1 MKNSAKCVITALS
14 IVAVAGIGSIFTSIG
29 QEWYSPLEKPTQ
41 WPPSFIFPVVWSTI
55 YLLAF
60 IVLCRAI
67 SNDTATKSLFVRGVI
82 NGILNVLWCLVF
94 FTLKLTFVGVV
105 VIVFNAVAS
114 VVFVRQIEGKIQ
126 YAMWIYPL
134 WVMLATM
141 LNVAVWILN

>member
-1 MKNSAKCVITALS
+1 MILQRKV
-14 IVAVAGIGSIFTSIG
+14 F
-29 QEWYSPLEKPTQ
+29 
-41 WPPSFIFPVVWSTI
+41 
-55 YLLAF
+55 
-60 IVLCRAI
+60 
-67 SNDTATKSLFVRGVI
+67 FVRGVI

-141 LNVAVWILN
+141 LNVAVWILNKH